1 MISRSY
7 LTVFICL
14 NINYVPFFIYS
25 TDMVKGSIFYLDLLS
40 TAFVISSSFIM
51 AFYLFMYRFYFNNS
65 IFPLT

>member
-1 MISRSY
+1 VISRSY

-40 TAFVISSSFIM
+40 TAFVI
-51 AFYLFMYRFYFNNS
+51 
-65 IFPLT
+65 